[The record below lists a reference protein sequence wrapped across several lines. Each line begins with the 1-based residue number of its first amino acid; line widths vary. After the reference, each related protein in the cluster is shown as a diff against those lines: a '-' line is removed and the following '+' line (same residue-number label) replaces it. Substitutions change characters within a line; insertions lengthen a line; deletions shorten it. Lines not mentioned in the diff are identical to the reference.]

1 MIYRKDRNGNELS
14 MLGFGCMRFTRKGNG
29 IDLEKAES
37 EILAAFRAGVNYY
50 DTAYIYPGSE
60 AALGE
65 IFERNQI
72 REKINIATKLPQYM
86 IKSRRDLDKYFDE
99 ELSRLRTTYI
109 DYYLMHH
116 LTDLP
121 MWEKLK
127 EIGIAEWIKEKK
139 EAGAIRNI
147 GFSYHG
153 NTDNFQKILN
163 DYDWDFCQIQ
173 YNYLDEVSQ
182 AGVDGLKAAAA
193 KGIPVVIM
201 EPLRGG
207 KLVNMLPAD
216 AKKVMQESGRGWSP
230 AEWAFRWLYNQPEV
244 TVVLSGMN
252 TLQMVEENCRTA
264 SEAQPGHLTESDF
277 EVLEKV
283 KKIIREKEK
292 VGCTGCRYCMPC
304 PKGVDIPG
312 IFRCYNAM
320 FTESK
325 SQGRFQFAQTV
336 GLTKEPAFATQCV
349 RCGKCEQHCPQ
360 NIPIREKLKEADK
373 ALRPLHYRLAI
384 NFVRAFMY
392 RKPISAQKKD
402 RRKTRKKPRKK
413 VRGKKR

>member
-1 MIYRKDRNGNELS
+1 MLYRNDKYGTPLS
-14 MLGFGCMRFTRKGNG
+14 ILGFGCMRFTTKGGN
-29 IDLEKAES
+29 IDIDKAER
-37 EILAAFRAGVNYY
+37 EIMTAYRAGVNYY

-60 AALGE
+60 AAVGE
-65 IFERNQI
+65 IFERNHI
-72 REKINIATKLPQYM
+72 REKIHIATKLPQFL
-86 IKSRRDLDKYFDE
+86 ITSKKGLEKTFQE
-99 ELSRLRTTYI
+99 ELTRLRTTYV

-116 LTDLP
+116 MTDIA

-127 EIGIAEWIKEKK
+127 RMGILDWIREKK
-139 EAGAIRNI
+139 ESGAIRNI

-153 NTDNFQKILN
+153 NTENFLKILN
-163 DYDWDFCQIQ
+163 DYDWDFCQVQ
-173 YNYLDEVSQ
+173 YNYLDDVSQ
-182 AGVDGLKAAAA
+182 AGVTGVRAAAE

-207 KLVNMLPAD
+207 KLVNNLPEG
-216 AKKVMQESGRGWSP
+216 AKKAMRDSARGWTP
-230 AEWAFRWLYNQPEV
+230 AQWGLRWLYDQPEV

-252 TLQMVEENCRTA
+252 SVGMVEENCRTA
-264 SEAQPGHLTESDF
+264 SEAEAGHLTEADF
-277 EVLEKV
+277 AVLEKV
-283 KKIIREKEK
+283 KREIRAKEK

-336 GLTKEPAFATQCV
+336 GLTREPAFASQCI

-360 NIPIREKLKEADK
+360 SIPIRDKLREADK
-373 ALRPLHYRLAI
+373 ALRPLPYRIGIDLA
-384 NFVRAFMY
+384 RKFMF
-392 RKPISAQKKD
+392 RK
-402 RRKTRKKPRKK
+402 
-413 VRGKKR
+413 